1 MIELLLAS
9 TIVGQSIIGPNA
21 IRTDYLTETDNIISI
36 IETIKEV
43 PESK

>member
-9 TIVGQSIIGPNA
+9 TIIGQTMIGPNT
-21 IRTDYLTETDNIISI
+21 IRTDYLTETDYVITLT
-36 IETIKEV
+36 ETIKEV